1 MGQAKPNPD
10 AELDEDGIVVQKHRS
25 TVLVVVPPHDFG
37 DESLRYARSSL
48 HNVHVGTR
56 VVSTRYD
63 EEVKGRLQDE
73 FLVDGLLA
81 KERLMDYSGV
91 LFAGG
96 EGALELVADA
106 DALRLA
112 TEAARDDKLLA
123 AWGHGVA
130 ILARAGVVKGRKV
143 TGDPS
148 VEQAVRAAGG
158 KYTGRQLE
166 KRGNLVTAR
175 DDAVGMRFGK
185 ALADLVGI

>member
-1 MGQAKPNPD
+1 MGQAKPNAD
-10 AELDEDGIVVQKHRS
+10 AELDEDGIVVQKYRS
-25 TVLVVVPPHDFG
+25 TVLVVVPPRDFG

-81 KERLMDYSGV
+81 NESMADYSGV

-96 EGALELVADA
+96 EGALELVDDA
-106 DALRLA
+106 DAVRLA
-112 TEAARDDKLLA
+112 SEAARSGKLVA

-130 ILARAGVVKGRKV
+130 ILARAGVLKGRKV
-143 TGDPS
+143 TGEPG
-148 VEQAVRAAGG
+148 VEAAVRAAGG
-158 KYTGRQLE
+158 KFTGRQLE
-166 KRGNLVTAR
+166 SRGNLVTAR
-175 DDAVGMRFGK
+175 DEAVGMRFGK
-185 ALADLVGI
+185 ALAALVGI

>member
-1 MGQAKPNPD
+1 MAQAKPDQD

-25 TVLVVVPPHDFG
+25 MVLVVVPAQDFG

-56 VVSTRYD
+56 VVSTTYD
-63 EEVKGRLQDE
+63 QEVKGRLQDE

-81 KERLMDYSGV
+81 DESMAAYSGL

-96 EGALELVADA
+96 EGAAHLADDP
-106 DALRLA
+106 DAVRLA
-112 TEAARDDKLLA
+112 REAAQAGKLLA
-123 AWGHGVA
+123 AWGHGVE
-130 ILARAGVVKGRKV
+130 ILARAGVLKGVKV

-148 VEQAVRAAGG
+148 VRDAVERAGG

-166 KRGNLVTAR
+166 KRGAVVTAR
-175 DDAVGMRFGK
+175 DEAVGMRFGK
-185 ALADLVGI
+185 ALAEVVGI